1 MNGSKKIMHSY
12 ATYFDTNYLPRA
24 LALFESLRHNGDQSE
39 IYALLLDDI
48 AGEYFAKKTLGIKT
62 ISLIELEH
70 RFPELLTVKDSR
82 SKMEYIFTLTPWLLK
97 YVAEQ
102 TNSEV
107 VIYLDS
113 DLYFFNDPDLVVNDM
128 AGADVG
134 IIEHKYP
141 KVLRNR
147 LAKYGN
153 YNVGWVGVRKSPNG
167 LACLNW
173 WSEKCL
179 EWCSDKPEPGRYAD
193 QGYLDQFAD
202 LFKGVKVLKSQGFNL
217 APWNSQSTR
226 IISVDNSLLIST
238 SRERLVFFHFHGL
251 KALGKRFATSHLN
264 YLGLTSKSLISNVYI
279 PYAKSL
285 IKHEALVRAAGVIV
299 GTGNVRGVG
308 LRSIAMR
315 VQRTIF
321 ALLTVLTGNSF
332 RVGPN
337 PKELNV
343 GK

>member
-1 MNGSKKIMHSY
+1 
-12 ATYFDTNYLPRA
+12 
-24 LALFESLRHNGDQSE
+24 
-39 IYALLLDDI
+39 
-48 AGEYFAKKTLGIKT
+48 
-62 ISLIELEH
+62 
-70 RFPELLTVKDSR
+70 
-82 SKMEYIFTLTPWLLK
+82 
-97 YVAEQ
+97 
-102 TNSEV
+102 
-107 VIYLDS
+107 
-113 DLYFFNDPDLVVNDM
+113 M
-128 AGADVG
+128 ADAAVG

-141 KVLRNR
+141 NLLRKR

-153 YNVGWVGVRKSPNG
+153 YNVGWVGVRKSQDG
-167 LACLNW
+167 LTCLNW
-173 WSEKCL
+173 WAEKCL

-193 QGYLDQFAD
+193 QGYLDQFPGR
-202 LFKGVKVLKSQGFNL
+202 FNGVKVLKSQGFNL
-217 APWNSQSTR
+217 APWNSQGTK
-226 IISVDNSLLIST
+226 ITSVDNSLVIST

-251 KALGKRFATSHLN
+251 KAFGKRFATSHLN

-308 LRSIAMR
+308 LRSVAMR